1 MKTARPFVLIN
12 MAMSADGK
20 IAPPH
25 RRFIAFGSRLDHKN
39 LLALRAT
46 ADAVMCGA
54 RTVDSAPVTLDA
66 GGAAYERRRQRAGLA
81 RQNLRVVV
89 SGSGSVD
96 PEAKIFQHTVS
107 PLIVLASGQ
116 APKSRLAKLK
126 RLADC
131 VKVCGR
137 NSVALAQALGWL
149 RREWAVKR
157 LLCEGG
163 GELNFEL
170 LRLGLVDEL
179 HLTICPRIIG
189 GRAAPTIAD
198 GEGFARLAKAAKLE
212 LTRQHRIGDEL
223 FTTWR
228 VRPKDGC
235 SLGSARAPR
244 AALGAPPKARSSG
257 QGSEP

>member
-1 MKTARPFVLIN
+1 MKTIRPFVLIN

-20 IAPPH
+20 IAPAH
-25 RRFIAFGSRLDHKN
+25 RRFVSFGSRRDHAN
-39 LLALRAT
+39 LLSLRAT

-66 GGAAYERRRQRAGLA
+66 GGPEYERRRLRGGLA
-81 RQNLRVVV
+81 RQNLRIVV

-96 PEAKIFQHTVS
+96 PEAAVFRNQVS
-107 PLIVLASGQ
+107 PVIVLASSQ
-116 APKSRLAKLK
+116 MPKSRLAKLE

-131 VKVCGR
+131 VKVCGK
-137 NSVALAQALGWL
+137 NKVALGQALGWL
-149 RREWAVKR
+149 QREWAVNR

-189 GRAAPTIAD
+189 GRDAPTIAD
-198 GEGFARLAKAAKLE
+198 GDGFATLAKAANLE
-212 LTRQHRIGDEL
+212 LTRRLRLGDEL

-228 VRPKDGC
+228 VKPK
-235 SLGSARAPR
+235 
-244 AALGAPPKARSSG
+244 SG
-257 QGSEP
+257 

>member
-25 RRFIAFGSRLDHKN
+25 RRFVAFGSRRDHAN

-66 GGAAYERRRQRAGLA
+66 GGAAYERRRLRGGLA
-81 RQNLRVVV
+81 KQNLRIVV

-96 PEAKIFQHTVS
+96 PGAAIFRHPGS
-107 PLIVLASGQ
+107 PLIVLSSGQ

-131 VKVCGR
+131 VKVCGKNR
-137 NSVALAQALGWL
+137 VALAQALGWL

-170 LRLGLVDEL
+170 LRLGLADEL
-179 HLTICPRIIG
+179 HLTICPTIIG
-189 GRAAPTIAD
+189 GKDAPTIAD
-198 GEGFARLAKAAKLE
+198 GDGFARLAKAANLK
-212 LTRQHRIGDEL
+212 LTRQRVVGDEL

-228 VRPKDGC
+228 IR
-235 SLGSARAPR
+235 
-244 AALGAPPKARSSG
+244 PKAR
-257 QGSEP
+257 

>member
-1 MKTARPFVLIN
+1 MKPNRPFVLIN

-25 RRFIAFGSRLDHKN
+25 RRFVVSGSRRDHAN

-46 ADAVMCGA
+46 TDAVMCGA

-66 GGAAYERRRQRAGLA
+66 GGAAYERRRLRAGLA
-81 RQNLRVVV
+81 RQNLRIVV
-89 SGSGSVD
+89 SGSGSID
-96 PEAKIFQHTVS
+96 LRAAIFRHPGS
-107 PLIVLASGQ
+107 PLIVLSSGQ

-131 VKVCGR
+131 VKVCGKNR
-137 NSVALAQALGWL
+137 VALGQALGWL

-179 HLTICPRIIG
+179 HLTICPKIIG
-189 GRAAPTIAD
+189 GKDAPTIAD
-198 GEGFARLAKAAKLE
+198 GDGFARLAKAANLK
-212 LTRQHRIGDEL
+212 LTRQRRVGDEL

-228 VRPKDGC
+228 IR
-235 SLGSARAPR
+235 
-244 AALGAPPKARSSG
+244 PKAR
-257 QGSEP
+257 

>member
-1 MKTARPFVLIN
+1 MKPNRPFVLIN

-25 RRFIAFGSRLDHKN
+25 RRFVAFGSRRDHAN

-46 ADAVMCGA
+46 TDAVMCGA

-66 GGAAYERRRQRAGLA
+66 GGAAYERRRLRAGLA
-81 RQNLRVVV
+81 RQNLRIVV
-89 SGSGSVD
+89 SGSGSID
-96 PEAKIFQHTVS
+96 LRAAIFRHPGS

-126 RLADC
+126 RLTDC
-131 VKVCGR
+131 VKVCGK
-137 NSVALAQALGWL
+137 NKVALGQALSWL

-189 GRAAPTIAD
+189 GRDAPTIAD
-198 GEGFARLAKAAKLE
+198 GEGFARLAKAANLK
-212 LTRQHRIGDEL
+212 LTRQRRIGDEL

-228 VRPKDGC
+228 IR
-235 SLGSARAPR
+235 
-244 AALGAPPKARSSG
+244 PKAR
-257 QGSEP
+257 

>member
-1 MKTARPFVLIN
+1 MRSSHPFVSIN

-25 RRFIAFGSRLDHKN
+25 RRFVAFGSRRDHAN

-66 GGAAYERRRQRAGLA
+66 GGAAYEQRRLRAGLA
-81 RQNLRVVV
+81 RQNLRIVV
-89 SGSGSVD
+89 SGCGSVD
-96 PEAKIFQHTVS
+96 LRAAVFQHQVS
-107 PLIVLASGQ
+107 PVIVLASGQ
-116 APKSRLAKLK
+116 APKSRLARLE
-126 RLADC
+126 RLANC
-131 VKVCGR
+131 VKVCGEK
-137 NSVALAQALGWL
+137 SVSLGQALGWL

-179 HLTICPRIIG
+179 HLTLCPRVIG
-189 GRAAPTIAD
+189 GRDAPTIAD
-198 GEGFARLAKAAKLE
+198 GEGFASLAKTASMKM
-212 LTRQHRIGDEL
+212 TRQRRIGDEL
-223 FTTWR
+223 FTTWC
-228 VRPKDGC
+228 VRPK
-235 SLGSARAPR
+235 AR
-244 AALGAPPKARSSG
+244 
-257 QGSEP
+257 

>member
-1 MKTARPFVLIN
+1 MKTNRPFVLIN

-25 RRFIAFGSRLDHKN
+25 RRFVAFGSRRDHKN

-54 RTVDSAPVTLDA
+54 RTVDSAPVTLDS
-66 GGAAYERRRQRAGLA
+66 GGAAYERRRLRGGLA
-81 RQNLRVVV
+81 KQNLRIVV

-96 PEAKIFQHTVS
+96 LGAAIFRHPGS
-107 PLIVLASGQ
+107 PLIVLSSGQ

-131 VKVCGR
+131 VKVCGKNR
-137 NSVALAQALGWL
+137 VALGQALGWL

-179 HLTICPRIIG
+179 HLTICPKIIG
-189 GRAAPTIAD
+189 GKDAPTIAD
-198 GEGFARLAKAAKLE
+198 GDGFAHLAKAANLK
-212 LTRQHRIGDEL
+212 LTRQHRVGDEL

-228 VRPKDGC
+228 IR
-235 SLGSARAPR
+235 
-244 AALGAPPKARSSG
+244 PKAR
-257 QGSEP
+257 

>member
-1 MKTARPFVLIN
+1 M
-12 MAMSADGK
+12 
-20 IAPPH
+20 
-25 RRFIAFGSRLDHKN
+25 KN
-39 LLALRAT
+39 LLLITIA
-46 ADAVMCGA
+46 AVQLLA
-54 RTVDSAPVTLDA
+54 AVTLDA
-66 GGAAYERRRQRAGLA
+66 GSAAYERRRVRAGLA
-81 RQNLRVVV
+81 RQNLRIVV

-96 PEAKIFQHTVS
+96 PGAAIFRHPGS
-107 PLIVLASGQ
+107 PLIVLSSGQ

-131 VKVCGR
+131 VKVCGENR
-137 NSVALAQALGWL
+137 VALGQALGWL

-189 GRAAPTIAD
+189 GRDAPTITD
-198 GEGFARLAKAAKLE
+198 GDGFARLAKAANLAM
-212 LTRQHRIGDEL
+212 TRQRRIGGEL

-228 VRPKDGC
+228 IRPK
-235 SLGSARAPR
+235 SR
-244 AALGAPPKARSSG
+244 
-257 QGSEP
+257 

>member
-25 RRFIAFGSRLDHKN
+25 RRFVAFGSWRDHAN

-54 RTVDSAPVTLDA
+54 RTVDSAAVTLDA

-81 RQNLRVVV
+81 KQNLRVIV

-96 PEAKIFQHTVS
+96 PQAVVFQRRES
-107 PLIVLASGQ
+107 PVIVLASGQ

-131 VKVCGR
+131 VKICGR
-137 NSVALAQALGWL
+137 NRVALGQALGWL
-149 RREWAVKR
+149 RREWSIKR

-189 GRAAPTIAD
+189 GRVAPTIAD
-198 GEGFARLAKAAKLE
+198 GEGFASLAKTVNLKM
-212 LTRQHRIGDEL
+212 TRQRRIGDEL
-223 FTTWR
+223 FTTWC
-228 VRPKDGC
+228 VRPK
-235 SLGSARAPR
+235 AR
-244 AALGAPPKARSSG
+244 
-257 QGSEP
+257 

>member
-1 MKTARPFVLIN
+1 MKTSPPFVLIN
-12 MAMSADGK
+12 MAISADGK

-25 RRFIAFGSRLDHKN
+25 RRFVAFGSRRDHAN

-54 RTVDSAPVTLDA
+54 RTVDSAPVTLDV
-66 GGAAYERRRQRAGLA
+66 GGAAYERRRLRGGLGK
-81 RQNLRVVV
+81 QNLRIVV

-96 PEAKIFQHTVS
+96 PGAAIFRHPGS
-107 PLIVLASGQ
+107 PLIVLSSGR

-131 VKVCGR
+131 VKVCGKNR
-137 NSVALAQALGWL
+137 VALAQALGWL

-170 LRLGLVDEL
+170 LRLGLADEL
-179 HLTICPRIIG
+179 HLTICPKIIG
-189 GRAAPTIAD
+189 GKDAPTIAD
-198 GEGFARLAKAAKLE
+198 GDGFARLAKAANLK
-212 LTRQHRIGDEL
+212 LTRQRVVGNEL

-228 VRPKDGC
+228 IR
-235 SLGSARAPR
+235 
-244 AALGAPPKARSSG
+244 PKAR
-257 QGSEP
+257 

>member
-1 MKTARPFVLIN
+1 MKTDRPFVLIN

-20 IAPPH
+20 IAPAH
-25 RRFIAFGSRLDHKN
+25 RRFVAFGSRRDHAN

-46 ADAVMCGA
+46 ADAVICGA
-54 RTVDSAPVTLDA
+54 RTVDSAPMTLDT
-66 GGAAYERRRQRAGLA
+66 GGAVYERRRQRAGLA
-81 RQNLRVVV
+81 KQNLRVVV

-96 PEAKIFQHTVS
+96 PQAVVFQRGES
-107 PLIVLASGQ
+107 PIIVLASGR

-131 VKVCGR
+131 VKVCGK
-137 NSVALAQALGWL
+137 NSVALRQALGWL

-179 HLTICPRIIG
+179 HLTVCPRIIG
-189 GRAAPTIAD
+189 GRDAPTIAD
-198 GEGFARLAKAAKLE
+198 GEGFARLAKVTKLE
-212 LTRQHRIGDEL
+212 LTGQRRTAGEL

-228 VRPKDGC
+228 VRPGF
-235 SLGSARAPR
+235 R
-244 AALGAPPKARSSG
+244 
-257 QGSEP
+257 

>member
-1 MKTARPFVLIN
+1 

-25 RRFIAFGSRLDHKN
+25 RRFVEFGSRRDHAN

-66 GGAAYERRRQRAGLA
+66 GGAAFEQRRLHAGLA
-81 RQNLRVVV
+81 RQNLRIVV
-89 SGSGSVD
+89 SGSGSVNLR
-96 PEAKIFQHTVS
+96 AAVFQHQVS
-107 PLIVLASGQ
+107 PVIVLASGQ
-116 APKSRLAKLK
+116 APKSRLVKLEH
-126 RLADC
+126 LANC
-131 VKVCGR
+131 VKVCGEK
-137 NSVALAQALGWL
+137 SVSLGQALGWL

-179 HLTICPRIIG
+179 HLTVCPRVIG
-189 GRAAPTIAD
+189 GRDAPTIAD
-198 GEGFARLAKAAKLE
+198 GEGFASLAKTVNLKM
-212 LTRQHRIGDEL
+212 TRQRRIGDEL
-223 FTTWR
+223 FTTWC
-228 VRPKDGC
+228 VR
-235 SLGSARAPR
+235 
-244 AALGAPPKARSSG
+244 PKARS
-257 QGSEP
+257 QH

>member
-25 RRFIAFGSRLDHKN
+25 RRFAAFGSRRDHAN

-66 GGAAYERRRQRAGLA
+66 GGTAYERQRQRASLA
-81 RQNLRVVV
+81 KQNLRVVV

-96 PEAKIFQHTVS
+96 PGAAIFQHPGS

-131 VKVCGR
+131 VKVCGK
-137 NSVALAQALGWL
+137 NSVALGQALGWL

-163 GELNFEL
+163 GELSFEI

-179 HLTICPRIIG
+179 HLTICPIIIG
-189 GRAAPTIAD
+189 GKDAPTIAD
-198 GEGFARLAKAAKLE
+198 GDGFPRLAKAANLK
-212 LTRQHRIGDEL
+212 LTRQRRVGDEL
-223 FTTWR
+223 FTTWCITR
-228 VRPKDGC
+228 ESR
-235 SLGSARAPR
+235 
-244 AALGAPPKARSSG
+244 
-257 QGSEP
+257 

>member
-1 MKTARPFVLIN
+1 

-25 RRFIAFGSRLDHKN
+25 RRFVAFGSRRDHAN

-66 GGAAYERRRQRAGLA
+66 GGAAYEQRRLRAGLA
-81 RQNLRVVV
+81 RQNLRIVV
-89 SGSGSVD
+89 SGCGSVD
-96 PEAKIFQHTVS
+96 LRAAVFQHQVS
-107 PLIVLASGQ
+107 PVIVLASGQ
-116 APKSRLAKLK
+116 APKSRLAKLE
-126 RLADC
+126 RLANC
-131 VKVCGR
+131 VKVCGEK
-137 NSVALAQALGWL
+137 SVSLGQALGWL

-179 HLTICPRIIG
+179 HLTLCPRVIG
-189 GRAAPTIAD
+189 GRDAPTIAD
-198 GEGFARLAKAAKLE
+198 GEGFASLAKTANLKM
-212 LTRQHRIGDEL
+212 TRQRRIGDEL
-223 FTTWR
+223 FTTWS
-228 VRPKDGC
+228 VRPK
-235 SLGSARAPR
+235 AR
-244 AALGAPPKARSSG
+244 
-257 QGSEP
+257 

>member
-25 RRFIAFGSRLDHKN
+25 RRFVAFGSRRDHAN
-39 LLALRAT
+39 LLALRST

-66 GGAAYERRRQRAGLA
+66 GGAAYERRRLRGGLA
-81 RQNLRVVV
+81 KQNLRIVV

-96 PEAKIFQHTVS
+96 PEAEIFRHPGS
-107 PLIVLASGQ
+107 PLIVLSSGQ
-116 APKSRLAKLK
+116 APKSRLAQLK

-131 VKVCGR
+131 AKICGKNR
-137 NSVALAQALGWL
+137 VALAQALGWL
-149 RREWAVKR
+149 RSEWAVNR

-170 LRLGLVDEL
+170 LRLGLADEL
-179 HLTICPRIIG
+179 HLTICPTIIG
-189 GRAAPTIAD
+189 GKHAPTITD
-198 GEGFARLAKAAKLE
+198 GDGFDRLAKAANLK
-212 LTRQHRIGDEL
+212 LTRQRVLGDEL

-228 VRPKDGC
+228 IR
-235 SLGSARAPR
+235 S
-244 AALGAPPKARSSG
+244 KAH
-257 QGSEP
+257 

>member
-1 MKTARPFVLIN
+1 MSIN

-25 RRFIAFGSRLDHKN
+25 RRFVEFGSRRDHAN

-66 GGAAYERRRQRAGLA
+66 GGAAYERRRLRAGLA
-81 RQNLRVVV
+81 RQNLRIVV
-89 SGSGSVD
+89 SGSGSVNLR
-96 PEAKIFQHTVS
+96 AAIFQPQVS
-107 PLIVLASGQ
+107 PVIVMASGQ
-116 APKSRLAKLK
+116 APKLRLAKLE
-126 RLADC
+126 RLANC
-131 VKVCGR
+131 VKVCGEK
-137 NSVALAQALGWL
+137 SVSLGQALGWL

-179 HLTICPRIIG
+179 HLTLCPRVIG
-189 GRAAPTIAD
+189 GRDAPTIAD
-198 GEGFARLAKAAKLE
+198 GEGFASLAKTANLKM
-212 LTRQHRIGDEL
+212 TRQRRIGDEL
-223 FTTWR
+223 FTTWC
-228 VRPKDGC
+228 VRPK
-235 SLGSARAPR
+235 AR
-244 AALGAPPKARSSG
+244 
-257 QGSEP
+257 

>member
-1 MKTARPFVLIN
+1 

-25 RRFIAFGSRLDHKN
+25 RRFVAFGSRRDHAN

-66 GGAAYERRRQRAGLA
+66 GGAAYEQRRLRAGLA
-81 RQNLRVVV
+81 RQNLRIVV
-89 SGSGSVD
+89 SGCGSVD
-96 PEAKIFQHTVS
+96 LRAAVFQHQVS
-107 PLIVLASGQ
+107 PVIVLASGQ
-116 APKSRLAKLK
+116 APKSRLAKLE
-126 RLADC
+126 RLANC
-131 VKVCGR
+131 VKVCGEK
-137 NSVALAQALGWL
+137 SVSLGQALGWL

-179 HLTICPRIIG
+179 HLTLCPRVIG
-189 GRAAPTIAD
+189 GRDAPTIAD
-198 GEGFARLAKAAKLE
+198 GEGFASLAKTASMKM
-212 LTRQHRIGDEL
+212 TRQRRIGDEL
-223 FTTWR
+223 FTTWC
-228 VRPKDGC
+228 VRPK
-235 SLGSARAPR
+235 AR
-244 AALGAPPKARSSG
+244 
-257 QGSEP
+257 

>member
-25 RRFIAFGSRLDHKN
+25 RRFVAFGSRRDHKN

-54 RTVDSAPVTLDA
+54 RTVAFAPVTLDA

-96 PEAKIFQHTVS
+96 PQAKIFQHTVS

-137 NSVALAQALGWL
+137 NSVALGQALGWL

-189 GRAAPTIAD
+189 GRVAPTIAD
-198 GEGFARLAKAAKLE
+198 GEGFARLTKAAKLE
-212 LTRQHRIGDEL
+212 LTRQRRVGDEL

-228 VRPKDGC
+228 VRPK
-235 SLGSARAPR
+235 SLR
-244 AALGAPPKARSSG
+244 
-257 QGSEP
+257 

>member
-1 MKTARPFVLIN
+1 MKTIRPFVLIN

-20 IAPPH
+20 IAPAH
-25 RRFIAFGSRLDHKN
+25 RRFVSFGSRRDHAN
-39 LLALRAT
+39 LLSLRAT

-66 GGAAYERRRQRAGLA
+66 GGPEYERRRLRGGLA
-81 RQNLRVVV
+81 RQNLRIVV

-96 PEAKIFQHTVS
+96 PEAAVFRNQVS
-107 PLIVLASGQ
+107 PVIVLASSQ
-116 APKSRLAKLK
+116 VPKSRLAKLE

-131 VKVCGR
+131 VKVCGK
-137 NSVALAQALGWL
+137 NKVALGQALGWL
-149 RREWAVKR
+149 QREWAVNR

-189 GRAAPTIAD
+189 GRDAPTIAD
-198 GEGFARLAKAAKLE
+198 GDGFATLAKAANLE
-212 LTRQHRIGDEL
+212 LTRRRRLGDEL

-228 VRPKDGC
+228 VKPK
-235 SLGSARAPR
+235 
-244 AALGAPPKARSSG
+244 SG
-257 QGSEP
+257 

>member
-1 MKTARPFVLIN
+1 MKTIRPFVLIN

-20 IAPPH
+20 IAPAH
-25 RRFIAFGSRLDHKN
+25 RRFVSFGSRRDHAN
-39 LLALRAT
+39 LLSLRAT

-66 GGAAYERRRQRAGLA
+66 GGPEYERRRLRCGLA
-81 RQNLRVVV
+81 RQNLRIVV

-96 PEAKIFQHTVS
+96 PEAAVFRNQVS
-107 PLIVLASGQ
+107 PVIVLASSQ
-116 APKSRLAKLK
+116 VPKSRLAKLE

-131 VKVCGR
+131 VKVCGK
-137 NSVALAQALGWL
+137 NKVALGQALGWL
-149 RREWAVKR
+149 QREWAVNR

-189 GRAAPTIAD
+189 GRDAPTIAD
-198 GEGFARLAKAAKLE
+198 GDGFATLAKAANLE
-212 LTRQHRIGDEL
+212 LTRRLRLGDEL

-228 VRPKDGC
+228 VKPK
-235 SLGSARAPR
+235 
-244 AALGAPPKARSSG
+244 SG
-257 QGSEP
+257 

>member
-1 MKTARPFVLIN
+1 MKPNRPFVLIN

-25 RRFIAFGSRLDHKN
+25 RRFVAFGSRRDHAN
-39 LLALRAT
+39 LLALRGT
-46 ADAVMCGA
+46 TDAVMCGA

-66 GGAAYERRRQRAGLA
+66 GGAAYERRRLRAGLA
-81 RQNLRVVV
+81 RQNLRIVV
-89 SGSGSVD
+89 SGSGSID
-96 PEAKIFQHTVS
+96 LRAAIFRHPGS
-107 PLIVLASGQ
+107 PLIVLSSGQ

-131 VKVCGR
+131 VKVCGKNR
-137 NSVALAQALGWL
+137 VALAQTLGWL

-189 GRAAPTIAD
+189 GRDAPTIAD
-198 GEGFARLAKAAKLE
+198 GDGFARLAKVANLAM
-212 LTRQHRIGDEL
+212 TRQRRIGGEL

-228 VRPKDGC
+228 IRPK
-235 SLGSARAPR
+235 SR
-244 AALGAPPKARSSG
+244 
-257 QGSEP
+257 

>member
-1 MKTARPFVLIN
+1 

-25 RRFIAFGSRLDHKN
+25 RRFVAFGSRRDHAN

-66 GGAAYERRRQRAGLA
+66 GGAAYEQRRLRAGLA
-81 RQNLRVVV
+81 RQNLRIVV
-89 SGSGSVD
+89 SGCGSVD
-96 PEAKIFQHTVS
+96 LRAAVFQHQVS
-107 PLIVLASGQ
+107 PVIVLTSGQ
-116 APKSRLAKLK
+116 APKSRLARLE
-126 RLADC
+126 RLANC
-131 VKVCGR
+131 VKVCGEK
-137 NSVALAQALGWL
+137 SVSLDQALGWL

-179 HLTICPRIIG
+179 HLTLCPRVIG
-189 GRAAPTIAD
+189 GRDAPTIAD
-198 GEGFARLAKAAKLE
+198 GKGFASLAKTANLE
-212 LTRQHRIGDEL
+212 MTRQRRIGDEL
-223 FTTWR
+223 FTTWC
-228 VRPKDGC
+228 VRPK
-235 SLGSARAPR
+235 AR
-244 AALGAPPKARSSG
+244 
-257 QGSEP
+257 

>member
-1 MKTARPFVLIN
+1 MKTIRPFVLIN

-20 IAPPH
+20 IAPAH
-25 RRFIAFGSRLDHKN
+25 RRFVSFGSRRDHAN
-39 LLALRAT
+39 LLSLRAT

-66 GGAAYERRRQRAGLA
+66 GGPEYERRRLRGGLV
-81 RQNLRVVV
+81 RQNLRIVV

-96 PEAKIFQHTVS
+96 PEAAVFRNQVS
-107 PLIVLASGQ
+107 PVIVLASSQ
-116 APKSRLAKLK
+116 VPKSRLAKLE

-131 VKVCGR
+131 VKVCGK
-137 NSVALAQALGWL
+137 NKVALGQALGWL
-149 RREWAVKR
+149 QREWAVKR

-163 GELNFEL
+163 GKLNFEL

-189 GRAAPTIAD
+189 GRDAPTIAD
-198 GEGFARLAKAAKLE
+198 GDGFAALAKVANLE
-212 LTRQHRIGDEL
+212 LTRRRRLGDEL

-228 VRPKDGC
+228 VKPK
-235 SLGSARAPR
+235 
-244 AALGAPPKARSSG
+244 SG
-257 QGSEP
+257 

>member
-1 MKTARPFVLIN
+1 MKTNRPFVLIN

-20 IAPPH
+20 IAPAH
-25 RRFIAFGSRLDHKN
+25 RRFVAFGSRRDHAN
-39 LLALRAT
+39 LLAIRAT

-54 RTVDSAPVTLDA
+54 RTVDSAAVTLDA
-66 GGAAYERRRQRAGLA
+66 GGAAYERRRLRAGFA

-96 PEAKIFQHTVS
+96 PRAAVFRHQVS
-107 PLIVLASGQ
+107 PVIVLASGQ
-116 APKSRLAKLK
+116 APKSCLAKLK

-131 VKVCGR
+131 VKVCGK
-137 NSVALAQALGWL
+137 NSVALGQALGWL
-149 RREWAVKR
+149 RREWAVER

-189 GRAAPTIAD
+189 GRDAPTIAD
-198 GEGFARLAKAAKLE
+198 GDGFTRLAKAAKL
-212 LTRQHRIGDEL
+212 TMIRQSRIGDEL

-228 VRPKDGC
+228 VRLE
-235 SLGSARAPR
+235 SR
-244 AALGAPPKARSSG
+244 
-257 QGSEP
+257 

>member
-1 MKTARPFVLIN
+1 

-25 RRFIAFGSRLDHKN
+25 RRFVEFGSRRDHAN

-66 GGAAYERRRQRAGLA
+66 GGAAYEQRRLRAGLA
-81 RQNLRVVV
+81 RQNLRIVV
-89 SGSGSVD
+89 SGCGSVD
-96 PEAKIFQHTVS
+96 LRAAVFQHQVS
-107 PLIVLASGQ
+107 PVIVLTSGQ
-116 APKSRLAKLK
+116 APKSRLARLE
-126 RLADC
+126 RLANC
-131 VKVCGR
+131 VKVCGEK
-137 NSVALAQALGWL
+137 SVSLGQALGWL

-179 HLTICPRIIG
+179 HLTLCPRVIG
-189 GRAAPTIAD
+189 GRDAPTIAD
-198 GEGFARLAKAAKLE
+198 GEGFASLAKTANLKM
-212 LTRQHRIGDEL
+212 TRQRRIGDEL
-223 FTTWR
+223 FTTWS
-228 VRPKDGC
+228 VRPK
-235 SLGSARAPR
+235 AR
-244 AALGAPPKARSSG
+244 
-257 QGSEP
+257 

>member
-1 MKTARPFVLIN
+1 

-25 RRFIAFGSRLDHKN
+25 RRFVAFGSRRDHAN

-66 GGAAYERRRQRAGLA
+66 GGAAYEQRRLRAGLA
-81 RQNLRVVV
+81 RQNLRIVV
-89 SGSGSVD
+89 SGCGSVD
-96 PEAKIFQHTVS
+96 LRAAVFQHQVS
-107 PLIVLASGQ
+107 PVIVLTSGQ
-116 APKSRLAKLK
+116 APKSRLARLE
-126 RLADC
+126 RLANC
-131 VKVCGR
+131 VKVCGEK
-137 NSVALAQALGWL
+137 SVSLDQALGWL

-179 HLTICPRIIG
+179 HLTLCPRVIG
-189 GRAAPTIAD
+189 GRDAPTIAD
-198 GEGFARLAKAAKLE
+198 GEGFASLAKTANLKM
-212 LTRQHRIGDEL
+212 TRQRRIGDEL
-223 FTTWR
+223 FTTWC
-228 VRPKDGC
+228 VRPK
-235 SLGSARAPR
+235 AR
-244 AALGAPPKARSSG
+244 
-257 QGSEP
+257 

>member
-1 MKTARPFVLIN
+1 MKPNRPFVLIN

-25 RRFIAFGSRLDHKN
+25 RRFVAFGSRRDHAN

-46 ADAVMCGA
+46 TDAVMCGA

-66 GGAAYERRRQRAGLA
+66 GGAAYEQQRLRAGLA
-81 RQNLRVVV
+81 RQNLRIVV

-96 PEAKIFQHTVS
+96 LRAAVFQHQVS
-107 PLIVLASGQ
+107 PVIVLASGQ
-116 APKSRLAKLK
+116 APKSRLAKLE
-126 RLADC
+126 RLANC
-131 VKVCGR
+131 VKVCGEK
-137 NSVALAQALGWL
+137 SVSLGQALGWL

-179 HLTICPRIIG
+179 HLTLCPRVIG
-189 GRAAPTIAD
+189 GRDAPTIAD
-198 GEGFARLAKAAKLE
+198 GEGFASLAKTANLKM
-212 LTRQHRIGDEL
+212 TRQRRIGDEL
-223 FTTWR
+223 FTTWS
-228 VRPKDGC
+228 VRPK
-235 SLGSARAPR
+235 AR
-244 AALGAPPKARSSG
+244 
-257 QGSEP
+257 